1 VVRGY
6 PTNLDCVLACPYILK
21 VIGSENGN
29 DFNQISDGTNRK
41 GSSSAE
47 SYEIDDAKGSYLMMK
62 VTGSSSD
69 KRWVSIKQIGVFGK
83 PV

>member
-1 VVRGY
+1 MVRGY
-6 PTNLDCVLACPYILK
+6 PTSLHCVLACPYTLK

-29 DFNQISDGTNRK
+29 DFKQISDGTNRK

-47 SYEIDDAKGSYLMMK
+47 SYEIDDAKGCYLMMK

-69 KRWVSIKQIGVFGK
+69 KRWVSIKQIGLFGK

>member
-1 VVRGY
+1 MVRGY
-6 PTNLDCVLACPYILK
+6 PTSLDCIVSCPYTLK

-29 DFNQISDGTNRK
+29 DFKRISDGTNRK

-47 SYEIDDAKGSYLMMK
+47 SYEIDVAKGRNLMMK